1 MWEGEP
7 GKKVLH
13 ASPRQRLRPEGWGAV
28 RLGPQHAVGRAMA
41 CSLDPRKL
49 RGLKLVGPS
58 SQPSPTL
65 AGCLDS
71 HWLVEGLF
79 VYQDKEEIE
88 KFLRG

>member
-1 MWEGEP
+1 
-7 GKKVLH
+7 
-13 ASPRQRLRPEGWGAV
+13 
-28 RLGPQHAVGRAMA
+28 MA
-41 CSLDPRKL
+41 LSLDPRKL

-65 AGCLDS
+65 AGCLAS
-71 HWLVEGLF
+71 HWLVGEGLF